1 MPPRSTTA
9 INIGWCIPVTKT
21 KLSVYQIAL
30 FAMLAAL
37 TFAAKWVM
45 SFLPNIE
52 PVTLM
57 VMLFGA
63 VFGWKAIF
71 PVYTYVAAEIL
82 FYGAGEWNLFYLYI
96 WQIPM
101 GLGMCLRKSE
111 EPVVWAMAAGCFG
124 LAFGAL
130 CTPVHLLFGGPAY
143 AFAWWVDGIPY
154 DLLHCAGNFVMAL
167 LLFIPLRKLVEKL
180 YREKPSP

>member
-1 MPPRSTTA
+1 MD
-9 INIGWCIPVTKT
+9 KT
-21 KLSVYQIAL
+21 KLTIRQITL

-71 PVYTYVAAEIL
+71 PVAVYVTAEFL
-82 FYGAGEWNLFYLYI
+82 FYGIGLWNISYLYI
-96 WQIPM
+96 WLIPM
-101 GLGMCLRKSE
+101 ALGMALRKVTQ
-111 EPVVWAMAAGCFG
+111 PLVWAVAAGFFG

-130 CTPVHLLFGGPAY
+130 CAPVNAAIGGLGY
-143 AFAWWVDGIPY
+143 AVSWWISGISF
-154 DLLHCAGNFVMAL
+154 DLLHCAGNFVIAL
-167 LLFIPLRKLVEKL
+167 LLSTPLRKLLTKL
-180 YREKPSP
+180 YR

>member
-1 MPPRSTTA
+1 MQPPSTTA
-9 INIGWCIPVTKT
+9 TTTGWCIPVANT
-21 KLSVYQIAL
+21 KLTVRQIAL
-30 FAMLAAL
+30 YAMLAAL
-37 TFAAKWVM
+37 TFAAKWAM

-57 VMLFGA
+57 VLIFGA
-63 VFGWKAIF
+63 VFGWKAVF

-82 FYGAGEWNLFYLYI
+82 FYGLGEWNLFYLYI
-96 WQIPM
+96 WLIPI
-101 GLGMCLRKSE
+101 GLGMLLRRSE
-111 EPVVWAMAAGCFG
+111 QPLVWAMAAGFFG

-143 AFAWWVDGIPY
+143 ALAWWIDGIFY

-167 LLFIPLRKLVEKL
+167 LLFVPLRKLVEKL
-180 YREKPSP
+180 YR

>member
-1 MPPRSTTA
+1 MD
-9 INIGWCIPVTKT
+9 KT
-21 KLSVYQIAL
+21 KLTTRQITL

-37 TFAAKWVM
+37 TFAAKWAL

-71 PVYTYVAAEIL
+71 PICVYVAAEFL
-82 FYGAGEWNLFYLYI
+82 FYGFGVWNISYLYI
-96 WQIPM
+96 WLIPM
-101 GLGMCLRKSE
+101 ALGMLLKKSNQ
-111 EPVVWAMAAGCFG
+111 PLVWAVAAGFFG

-130 CTPVHLLFGGPAY
+130 CTPVNLCIGGWGY
-143 AFAWWVDGIPY
+143 ALSWWVSGISF
-154 DLLHCAGNFVMAL
+154 DLLHCAGNFVLAL
-167 LLFIPLRKLVEKL
+167 ILFVPLRKLLTKL
-180 YREKPSP
+180 YR